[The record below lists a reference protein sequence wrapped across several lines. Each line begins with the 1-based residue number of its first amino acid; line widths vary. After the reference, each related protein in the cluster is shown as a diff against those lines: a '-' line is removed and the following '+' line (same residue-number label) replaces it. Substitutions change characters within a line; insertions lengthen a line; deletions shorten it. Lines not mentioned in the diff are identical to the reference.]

1 MNEQKTGVSHVRTEG
16 RQKTFSKFIQ
26 DEKTLFY
33 HYYLYYLFLL
43 ILEMG
48 NYVLEEVSLQRL

>member
-1 MNEQKTGVSHVRTEG
+1 MCEQKE
-16 RQKTFSKFIQ
+16 TFSKFIQ